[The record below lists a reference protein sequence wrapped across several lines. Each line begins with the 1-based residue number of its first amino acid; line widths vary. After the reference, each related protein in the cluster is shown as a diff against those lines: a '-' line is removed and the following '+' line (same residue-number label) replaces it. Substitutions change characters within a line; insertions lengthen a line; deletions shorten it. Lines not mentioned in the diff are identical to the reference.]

1 MEGYM
6 TISLQKDPNHIILH
20 VGTHELTLQRTSQ
33 DIPTSII
40 DLACSMKGKNCDENI
55 VLMSNIVL
63 RTGNKKLSQKRS
75 GGKYTH

>member
-1 MEGYM
+1 M
-6 TISLQKDPNHIILH
+6 TISLRKGPNHIILP
-20 VGTHELTLQRTSQ
+20 VGKHELTLHRTSQ